1 MWFRSAEVLGLKRVV
16 VGAVQLWDDGAHR
29 VGIHAIAEHLVERGC
44 YVDWVSEPGSLLYL
58 AKPTMLAWKLHRL
71 GRSLKGWRNYS
82 SGRLKVVNWVPM
94 SLFHPSPSVPLL
106 NSRFVAESYWNLAFV
121 GFPPRRISYPSSID
135 LLSFDA
141 GGIGIFPAL
150 ASRARLT
157 VYRLSDL
164 MSEMPNVSRG
174 LVQVEETVL
183 READVVL
190 AVSEAIYAKA
200 VEVRGRPEGVYLLPN
215 GVDVE
220 MFAAAAPEPA
230 EYRSIPRPR
239 AVYLGSLAPW
249 VDWELLC
256 GVAEARQDFS
266 FIVIGYGA
274 HPARVPGNVHMLGPR
289 HFKDLPAYLQH
300 ADVGLIT
307 FKNWPRIVRVERPL
321 KFYQYLASGLPVV
334 TVSYGS
340 MTKMHPPALLADSP
354 EEFSRALDLALT
366 YSEGDRRKLQEEA
379 KKYSWDGVF
388 ERLDEILASH
398 GFGPK

>member
-1 MWFRSAEVLGLKRVV
+1 MKRVV
-16 VGAVQLWDDGAHR
+16 IGAIHLWDDGAHR
-29 VGIHAIAEHLVERGC
+29 VGIHAITEHLLSRGC
-44 YVDWVSEPGSLLYL
+44 SIDWVSAPGSLLYL
-58 AKPTMLAWKLHRL
+58 MKPAMLAWKLERVS
-71 GRSLKGWRNYS
+71 RSLSWRRESCS
-82 SGRLKVVNWVPM
+82 SRSRVVSWVPM

-121 GFPPRRISYPSSID
+121 GFPPRRISYPSYID
-135 LLSFDA
+135 LLMFDG

-150 ASRARLT
+150 ASRAGLT

-164 MSEMPNVSRG
+164 VSEMPNVSRG
-174 LVQVEETVL
+174 LVEVEETVL

-220 MFAAAAPEPA
+220 MFGVDAPEPT

-239 AVYLGSLAPW
+239 AIYLGSLAPW

-256 GVAEARQDFS
+256 GLAEARQDFS
-266 FIVIGYGA
+266 FIVVGYGVR
-274 HPARVPGNVHMLGPR
+274 PSRLPRNVHMLGPR

-300 ADVGLIT
+300 ADVGLIP
-307 FKNWPRIVRVERPL
+307 FRDVDVVRSIERPL
-321 KFYQYLASGLPVV
+321 KFYEYLASGLPVV
-334 TVSYGS
+334 AVSYGS
-340 MTKMHPPALLADSP
+340 MRKMSPPALLADSP

-379 KKYSWDGVF
+379 KKYSWDRVF

-398 GFGPK
+398 GFDLE